1 MYPSTGGSVSDYN
14 PLKVRDKNRRRC
26 HKCLVNALKNVDYL
40 ENKQFV

>member
-14 PLKVRDKNRRRC
+14 PLKVRDKIVEVVISS
-26 HKCLVNALKNVDYL
+26 LVNALKNVDYL